1 MTEQHFFLP
10 DFEDNLNQMY
20 SDLEDAKVYFSQY
33 NTMID
38 YIESIQGSIKYLL
51 DNLQQLRDDAVDD
64 LNNEL
69 E

>member
-1 MTEQHFFLP
+1 VTEQHFFLP

>member
-1 MTEQHFFLP
+1 MTEQHFFLQ

-20 SDLEDAKVYFSQY
+20 SDLEDAKAYFIQY
-33 NTMID
+33 DTMID
-38 YIESIQGSIKYLL
+38 YIESTQGWIKYLL
-51 DNLQQLRDDAVDD
+51 DNLQQLRYDAIDE

>member
-1 MTEQHFFLP
+1 MAEQHFFLQ

-33 NTMID
+33 NTMSD
-38 YIESIQGSIKYLL
+38 YIESTQSWIKYLL
-51 DNLQQLRDDAVDD
+51 DNLQQLRDDAIDE

>member
-1 MTEQHFFLP
+1 VTEQHFFLQ

-20 SDLEDAKVYFSQY
+20 SDLEDAKANFSPY

-38 YIESIQGSIKYLL
+38 YIESTQGWIKYLL
-51 DNLQQLRDDAVDD
+51 DNLQQLRDEAVDE